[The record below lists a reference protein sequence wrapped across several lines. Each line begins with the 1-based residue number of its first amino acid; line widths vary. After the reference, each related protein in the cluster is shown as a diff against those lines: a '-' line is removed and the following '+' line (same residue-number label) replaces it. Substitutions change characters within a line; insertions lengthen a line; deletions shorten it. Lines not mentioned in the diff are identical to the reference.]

1 MRIIAGKMKGTKLY
15 TLDGLNTRPTL
26 DRVKEPLFSIINFK
40 LQDSVV
46 LDLFSGS
53 GALGLEA
60 ISRGAKKAYLCDNS
74 KDAINII
81 NKNIKKTKFENDVEV
96 IFKSYEK
103 VLEDFKNTL
112 FDIVFLDPPYK
123 SEFVS
128 TALKKILN
136 NNLLNENGIIII
148 ETDDKE
154 KVLKEI
160 AEIDVSI
167 FDERRYGR
175 VTLLFLCTKERM

>member
-1 MRIIAGKMKGTKLY
+1 M
-15 TLDGLNTRPTL
+15 
-26 DRVKEPLFSIINFK
+26 
-40 LQDSVV
+40 
-46 LDLFSGS
+46 
-53 GALGLEA
+53 
-60 ISRGAKKAYLCDNS
+60 CDNS